1 MKTERINDFK
11 DAEKVKSALSE
22 SEIEFVNS
30 VIEKYDRGEL
40 QLHYP
45 NDDYFGYLAVAP
57 YSTPEEERASYIYA
71 MEKEDPRTAAV
82 LVWITEAKHNATE
95 YMLESFENFRK
106 KENSKPTQEEE
117 LSDEEPEI

>member
-30 VIEKYDRGEL
+30 VIERYDRGKL

-45 NDDYFGYLAVAP
+45 NDDYFGYLAVAS
-57 YSTPEEERASYIYA
+57 YSTPEEERDSYIYA

-95 YMLESFENFRK
+95 YMLSKFEEFRK
-106 KENSKPTQEEE
+106 KEKEVLNLE
-117 LSDEEPEI
+117 EEPELE